1 MNIIFRLSLSLREKT
16 IFFLKTML
24 TIDFGAEVHGIIT
37 FIVQMH
43 TFQIRKVK
51 DFQK

>member
-1 MNIIFRLSLSLREKT
+1 
-16 IFFLKTML
+16 ML

-43 TFQIRKVK
+43 RFQIRNVK
-51 DFQK
+51 DLQK